1 MGLEVSGGSELFH
14 THAIYECVGRCIA
27 RACEWNG
34 STVAKTFTE
43 ARLTSTLKLALDA
56 VHRCPLGK
64 DLHLELASGEEV
76 KGID

>member
-1 MGLEVSGGSELFH
+1 MNVSGE
-14 THAIYECVGRCIA
+14 CIA

-34 STVAKTFTE
+34 STVAKTFIE

-56 VHRCPLGK
+56 VHRYPLGK
-64 DLHLELASGEEV
+64 LLFELISGEEV